1 MKRSGPP
8 KRKTPLK
15 TKKGLQ
21 SGSGLKSGGELK
33 RTELKK
39 RSEKRQRVMQD
50 DRIPLIKQ
58 LVEAGFGCEIGPVL
72 EHYGEA
78 DARHCRGRIE
88 GIHELRKRSDGGSLV
103 NRDNLVPACN
113 FCNGWVED
121 HPAKAREIGL
131 VIRAGDPDY
140 ERLGARHDRDGD
152 DLQGTDAG

>member
-15 TKKGLQ
+15 ST
-21 SGSGLKSGGELK
+21 STLKSGGALK
-33 RTELKK
+33 RTELNK
-39 RSEKRQRVMQD
+39 RSEKRKRIMQD

-78 DARHCRGRIE
+78 DARHCRHRIE
-88 GIHELRKRSDGGSLV
+88 GIHELRKRSDGGSLI

-121 HPAKAREIGL
+121 HPAKAREFGL
-131 VIRAGDPDY
+131 VIRSGDPDY

-152 DLQGTDAG
+152 DLQGPDVE